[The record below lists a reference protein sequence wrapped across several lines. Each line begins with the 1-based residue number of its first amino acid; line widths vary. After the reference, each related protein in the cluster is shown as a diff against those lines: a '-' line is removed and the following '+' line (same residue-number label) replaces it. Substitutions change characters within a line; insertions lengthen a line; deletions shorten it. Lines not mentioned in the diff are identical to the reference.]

1 MKKLLLLSFAV
12 FAYFSFG
19 KAADTVNIV
28 LVNPNFELDA
38 NGDTMTAKIADAT
51 EIGWQDDVVTDS
63 GVEGDAT
70 DSINGQPTGGAWA
83 GYTHDKDSAQYQI
96 TNETMATGTKYL
108 LTYLTR
114 YSGGDAAGDS
124 VNSLVL
130 FGTIENGWDIEISHR
145 DSVYGHPYNKY
156 TDSYTAVA
164 ADNGKKLVIGIHN
177 RTFDKE
183 NHNSWQHFD
192 DLVLKKIAATTAID
206 LMAKGNK
213 VLVSPNPSHGLI
225 ELNSKLLTK
234 VYIFDA
240 TGKLVASRLM
250 QGINKIDLTSLSKGV
265 YLLKAVS
272 GKQTFVSK
280 IVIE

>member
-1 MKKLLLLSFAV
+1 MKKLLLLSLAV
-12 FAYFSFG
+12 FAYFSFS

-38 NGDTMTAKIADAT
+38 NGDPMTAKISDAT
-51 EIGWQDDVVTDS
+51 EIGWQDDVGVNS
-63 GVEGDAT
+63 GVEPDAT

-83 GYTHDKDSAQYQI
+83 GYTYDKDSAQYQI
-96 TNETMATGTKYL
+96 TTETMATGTKYL
-108 LTYLTR
+108 LTYLTH

-130 FGTIENGWDIEISHR
+130 FGTTDGWDIEISHR
-145 DSVYGHPYNKY
+145 DSVYGHPYIKY

-164 ADNGKKLVIGIHN
+164 ADAGKTLVIGIHN

-192 DLVLKKIAATTAID
+192 DLVLKKIAATTAINSVTKKNT
-206 LMAKGNK
+206 A
-213 VLVSPNPSHGLI
+213 LVYPNPSNGLI
-225 ELNSKLLTK
+225 ELNSKLFSK
-234 VYIFDA
+234 VDIFDV
-240 TGKLVASRLM
+240 TGKLVASRLI
-250 QGINKIDLTSLSKGV
+250 QGINKVDLTSLSKGV

-272 GKQTFVSK
+272 GNQTAVSK

>member
-1 MKKLLLLSFAV
+1 MKKLLLLSLAV

-19 KAADTVNIV
+19 KAADTITID
-28 LVNPNFELDA
+28 LENPNFELDA
-38 NGDTMTAKIADAT
+38 NGDPVTAKIKDAT

-96 TNETMATGTKYL
+96 TNETMVTGTKYL

-114 YSGGDAAGDS
+114 YSGGGAVGDS

-130 FGTIENGWDIEISHR
+130 FGTTDGWDIEISHR
-145 DSVYGHPYNKY
+145 DSVSGHYIKY

-164 ADNGKKLVIGIHN
+164 SDNGKKLVIGIHN

-183 NHNSWQHFD
+183 NNGTWQHFD
-192 DLVLKKIAATTAID
+192 DLVLKKIAATTAIYP
-206 LMAKGNK
+206 MAKENK
-213 VLVSPNPSHGLI
+213 VLVSPNPSNGLI
-225 ELNSKLLTK
+225 ELNSNLFSK
-234 VYIFDA
+234 VNIFDV

-265 YLLKAVS
+265 YLLKAIS
-272 GKQTFVSK
+272 GNQTAVSK

>member
-1 MKKLLLLSFAV
+1 MKKLLLLSLAV

-38 NGDTMTAKIADAT
+38 NGDPMTAKISDAT
-51 EIGWQDDVVTDS
+51 EIGWQDDVGVNS

-83 GYTHDKDSAQYQI
+83 GYTFDKDSAQYQI
-96 TNETMATGTKYL
+96 TGETMATGTKYL
-108 LTYLTR
+108 LTYLTH

-145 DSVYGHPYNKY
+145 DSVYGHPYIKY

-164 ADNGKKLVIGIHN
+164 ADDGKKLVIGIHN

-192 DLVLKKIAATTAID
+192 DLVLKKIAATTTINSVTKKNA
-206 LMAKGNK
+206 
-213 VLVSPNPSHGLI
+213 LVYPNPSNGLI
-225 ELNSKLLTK
+225 ELNSKLFSR
-234 VYIFDA
+234 VYIFDV
-240 TGKLVASRLM
+240 TGKLVASRLI
-250 QGINKIDLTSLSKGV
+250 QGINKVDLTSLSKGV

-272 GKQTFVSK
+272 GNQTAVSQ